1 MTTVTLFR
9 NATNTQ
15 TFSAGQVLFKAGDA
29 ADIMY
34 VVQEGEIDVL
44 FAGTVLDTIGPGGI
58 VGEMGLIEK
67 RERSATAVARTDCKV
82 VPIDERYFQRL
93 TQQTPYFAHQVMEIL
108 AGRLLRYLEAP
119 RPAAETE
126 SLVPMNR

>member
-1 MTTVTLFR
+1 MTTITLFR

-15 TFSAGQVLFKAGDA
+15 TIRAGQVLFQAGDA
-29 ADIMY
+29 ADLMY

-67 RERSATAVARTDCKV
+67 RERSATAVARTDCTV
-82 VPIDERYFQRL
+82 VPIDERYFTRL
-93 TQQTPYFAHQVMEIL
+93 TQQTPYFAHQVMQIL
-108 AGRLLRYLEAP
+108 ASRLRRYLEAP
-119 RPAAETE
+119 RPAETE